1 MAGTILK
8 FFSIKNKTNIM
19 NSKSI
24 FLILFAGMLFFAGC
38 EKKMQD
44 KESVPPTSTMTDM
57 PGQTKTDVLKKEMN
71 MTSGKMEELTK
82 TVDEKIPDVKQQ
94 RMIVKTGTMNL
105 EVDKYDDTENKL
117 NEAVKKYGGYVSNA
131 ASNQNAAGKK
141 YGTVTLK
148 VPADKFDILVTDVTG
163 FGKVMSQNIQAN
175 DITEEYVDLEAR
187 LKTQKELEQRL
198 IKLLNE
204 KATRLAEVIEVEEK
218 LASVRQKIETI
229 EGRMK
234 LMKSQSDLST
244 LTVSIYEPSM
254 LDTSSGGG
262 FFYELGQAVKK
273 GLKGFT
279 NVLAGSITVI
289 IAVIPILAFI
299 LLVVWIIKKIFFKKA
314 KV

>member
-1 MAGTILK
+1 
-8 FFSIKNKTNIM
+8 M

-24 FLILFAGMLFFAGC
+24 FLILFAGMLLFAGC

-44 KESVPPTSTMTDM
+44 KESVPSLNTNKEIPVQQKSIEKKDLSTS
-57 PGQTKTDVLKKEMN
+57 QNVLMDKAK
-71 MTSGKMEELTK
+71 
-82 TVDEKIPDVKQQ
+82 DDKIPDVKEQ
-94 RMIVKTGTMNL
+94 RMIIKSGTMNL
-105 EVDKYDDTENKL
+105 EVDKYEDAEYKL

-131 ASNQNAAGKK
+131 TSNQNAAGKK
-141 YGTVTLK
+141 YGSITLK
-148 VPADKFDILVTDVTG
+148 VPADKFDALTADATAI
-163 FGKVMSQNIQAN
+163 GKVMSQNIQAS

-204 KATRLAEVIEVEEK
+204 KASRLAEVIEVEEK
-218 LASVRQKIETI
+218 LASVRQKIESI

-234 LMKSQSDLST
+234 LLKSQSDLST
-244 LTVSIYEPSM
+244 LTVSIYEPSL

-279 NVLAGSITVI
+279 NVLAASITVI
-289 IAVIPILAFI
+289 IAIIPILIFAVFVI
-299 LLVVWIIKKIFFKKA
+299 WIIKKIFFKKA
-314 KV
+314 KI

>member
-1 MAGTILK
+1 
-8 FFSIKNKTNIM
+8 M

-24 FLILFAGMLFFAGC
+24 FLILFAGMLLLSGC

-44 KESVPPTSTMTDM
+44 KESVPPPNTMTEM
-57 PGQTKTDVLKKEMN
+57 PEQKKIDVQKKEIN
-71 MTSGKMEELTK
+71 KTSGITEETSK

-94 RMIVKTGTMNL
+94 RMIIKIGTMNL
-105 EVDKYDDTENKL
+105 EVDKYEDAEYKL

-141 YGTVTLK
+141 YGSITLK
-148 VPADKFDILVTDVTG
+148 VPADKFDALTADATAI
-163 FGKVMSQNIQAN
+163 GKVMSQNIQAS

-204 KATRLAEVIEVEEK
+204 KASRLAEVIEVEEK
-218 LASVRQKIETI
+218 LASVRQKIESI

-234 LMKSQSDLST
+234 LLKSQSDLST
-244 LTVSIYEPSM
+244 LTVSVYEPSL

-279 NVLAGSITVI
+279 NVLAASITVI
-289 IAVIPILAFI
+289 IAIIPILIF
-299 LLVVWIIKKIFFKKA
+299 VVFVIWVIRKIFFKKA